1 MINKSAHQFA
11 HAHYHKMP
19 DGTIKQINPF
29 TGTAVWTVPGRGN
42 KPISNAIPTSAGKI
56 ETRESE
62 DFCNFCKAHYLNT
75 PPEKARM
82 VERDGHH
89 VILKNVRVENLGET
103 NAEFRRVPNLFEIVT
118 FDYWVKN
125 YDYGMTEEN
134 RQHKNDY
141 LSSAEGV
148 RHVLDVVD
156 LKLKAS
162 GFRDQDIQEFP
173 LEDKLKMSNAFFGG
187 GHELIVAERHYKP
200 GAQYDV
206 ELCSSGELT
215 PEEHFRYFV
224 FTIEAMKD
232 IVKNNRY
239 IRYVSVF
246 QNWLSKAGA
255 SFDHLHKQLVAID
268 EWGVAIELE
277 LARYRNNRNYYNEMG
292 INFASYHNLVFAEND
307 HAIAYAEIGRRYP
320 TIAIYSKS
328 EHAMPQDHTSEEI
341 RGISDLVHACHAAMG
356 SQIPCNE
363 EWYYSPIDATEN
375 IPWHILI
382 RWRTSN
388 PAGFEGGTR
397 IYVNPVSPEGLRDK
411 IVPRLFELKNQGKIE
426 NFPVAFECPCRP
438 NSLRY
443 IVGSK
448 PLNSN
453 ITEYSRNGFDT

>member
-1 MINKSAHQFA
+1 MSDKSRHQFA

-19 DGTIKQINPF
+19 DGTIKQTNPF
-29 TGTAVWTVPGRGN
+29 TGTAVWNVPGRGN
-42 KPISNAIPTSAGKI
+42 KPISNAIPDSAKKI
-56 ETRESE
+56 EITEPE
-62 DFCNFCKAHYLNT
+62 DYCNFCPTHYFST

-82 VERDGHH
+82 VEKEGKH
-89 VILKNVRVENLGET
+89 VILKGVKAENLGDT

-118 FDYWVKN
+118 YDYWVKN
-125 YDYGMTEEN
+125 YDYEMTEEN
-134 RQHKNDY
+134 RQRKTNY
-141 LSSAEGV
+141 LSSVHGI
-148 RHVLDVVD
+148 RHVIDIVD
-156 LKLKAS
+156 LKLKVS
-162 GFRDQDIQEFP
+162 GFSDQDIQKLP
-173 LEDKLKMSNAFFGG
+173 MEDKLGMSNAFFGG
-187 GHELIVAERHYKP
+187 GHELIVPRRHYKP
-200 GAQYDV
+200 DAQYDV

-215 PEEHFRYFV
+215 PEEHFRYFT

-239 IRYVSVF
+239 VRYVSVF
-246 QNWLSKAGA
+246 QNWLSSAGA

-268 EWGVAIELE
+268 EWGVAIERE
-277 LARYRNNRNYYNEMG
+277 LNSYRTNPNYYNEMG
-292 INFASYHNLVFAEND
+292 ANFAGYHNLVFAEND
-307 HAIAYAEIGRRYP
+307 HAIAYVEIGRRYP

-328 EHAMPQDHTSEEI
+328 EHAMPQEHTSEEI

-356 SQIPCNE
+356 SGIPCNE

-397 IYVNPVSPEGLRDK
+397 IYVNPVSPEELRDK

-426 NFPVAFECPCRP
+426 EFPVAFECPCVP

-448 PLNSN
+448 SWSPD
-453 ITEYSRNGFDT
+453 R

>member
-1 MINKSAHQFA
+1 MRDKYRHQFA
-11 HAHYHKMP
+11 HAHYNKMP
-19 DGTIKQINPF
+19 DGTIKQTNPF
-29 TGTAVWTVPGRGN
+29 TGTAVWSVPGRGN
-42 KPISNAIPTSAGKI
+42 KPITNAIPNSAKKI
-56 ETRESE
+56 EAMDPEGY
-62 DFCNFCKAHYLNT
+62 CNFCTAYYLGT

-82 VERDGHH
+82 VEKEGEHI
-89 VILKNVRVENLGET
+89 ILKGVRMENLHDT
-103 NAEFRRVPNLFEIVT
+103 DAEFRRVPNLFEIVT
-118 FDYWVKN
+118 YDYWVKN
-125 YDYGMTEEN
+125 YGYEMTKEN
-134 RQHKNDY
+134 LEHKTDY
-141 LSSAEGV
+141 LSSANGIQ
-148 RHVLDVVD
+148 HVIDIVD
-156 LKLKAS
+156 LKLKVS
-162 GFRDQDIQEFP
+162 GFSDQDIHDLP
-173 LEDKLKMSNAFFGG
+173 LEEKLGMSNAFFGG
-187 GHELIVAERHYKP
+187 GHELIVPRRHYKP
-200 GAQYDV
+200 NAQYDV

-215 PEEHFRYFV
+215 PEEHCRYFI

-239 IRYVSVF
+239 VRYVSVF
-246 QNWLSKAGA
+246 QNWLSNAGA

-277 LARYRNNRNYYNEMG
+277 LTRYRENHNYYNEMG
-292 INFASYHNLVFAEND
+292 ANFASYHNLVFAEND
-307 HAIAYAEIGRRYP
+307 HAIAYVEIGRRYP

-328 EHAMPQDHTSEEI
+328 EHAMPQEHTSEEV
-341 RGISDLVHACHAAMG
+341 RGMSDLVHACHAAMG
-356 SQIPCNE
+356 SGIPCNE

-426 NFPVAFECPCRP
+426 NFPIAFECPCVP

-448 PLNSN
+448 SWSPH
-453 ITEYSRNGFDT
+453 R